1 MKDKLYIT
9 FLPTYV
15 APEILPEPETTAYM
29 TNADVNI
36 PNDDTVYFNGTDYQI
51 TGAGLWA
58 ALDNFVIAVKNSL
71 GLALQS
77 LTLQDHFKYIYPR
90 IGGTAT
96 AHRINLV
103 DTSTFIG
110 TFSGGWT
117 HDGSGALPNGTNGY
131 MNTGCTY
138 GTANFTSANQS
149 FGICLKTNSLGL
161 YADVGSITGGYSNIL
176 MYPRRDAGNFG
187 TRCDDQ
193 TVNNTVNTNSIGLF
207 AVNRVLSTEYDQ
219 FVDGSLFGTI
229 TSNSTI
235 LATPAQNAE
244 EIFLAAL
251 NNGGSATQYSNRKQ
265 TLAYAGLGMTDTQVS
280 ELYTAWNT
288 LETTLNR

>member
-1 MKDKLYIT
+1 MTLGLGLGVRKLNGGSS
-9 FLPTYV
+9 LNH
-15 APEILPEPETTAYM
+15 EPETTAYLR
-29 TNADVNI
+29 NPDVNI
-36 PNDDTVYFNGTDYQI
+36 ADDGTVYFPSTPYEI
-51 TGAGLWA
+51 TGAEIWV
-58 ALDNFVIAVKNSL
+58 ALDACVVSWKTSL
-71 GLALQS
+71 GL
-77 LTLQDHFKYIYPR
+77 TLKRNNLSTKFKYIYPR

-131 MNTGCTY
+131 MNTTCTY

-161 YADVGSITGGYSNIL
+161 FADVGSITGGYSNVIL
-176 MYPRRDAGNFG
+176 YTRRDAGNFG

-193 TVNNTVNTNSIGLF
+193 TVQNTANTNSIGLF
-207 AVNRVLSTEYDQ
+207 AVNRVSSTQYKQ
-219 FVDGSLFGTI
+219 YVDGAVFGTI
-229 TSNSTI
+229 TANSTI

-251 NNGGSATQYSNRKQ
+251 NNGGSAVQYSDRKQ